1 MASLLPDSL
10 LDNVSRRLY
19 AIAFVVVAFLV
30 IGRLRQYW
38 RLRHFGGP
46 FSTQF
51 SWLWHSKAVL
61 SGQAPRYYG
70 DVCEKYGTFA
80 WGVCWRERKKS
91 V

>member
-1 MASLLPDSL
+1 MASSFSDLL

-19 AIAFVVVAFLV
+19 AIVFVVVAFFV
-30 IGRLRQYW
+30 IGRFRQYW

-51 SWLWHSKAVL
+51 SWLWHTKAVL

-70 DVCEKYGTFA
+70 YACEKYGAFG
-80 WGVCWRERKKS
+80 WGVC
-91 V
+91 